1 MKLKDILLN
10 EAGGIID
17 KTRAKKIAKQ
27 ARKLIARI
35 KSVPEYKT
43 ALDQYNNKEI
53 SKTAFYSI
61 IRKEI
66 VTDKEAG
73 FMHKLAHHSQVSTS
87 SWNYTYDTKEYA
99 WSMVSRSNIAREL
112 YDVGLAYNQ
121 YAKTGPYASN
131 TSPASVYRPGF
142 SKMKPEYTF
151 N

>member
-1 MKLKDILLN
+1 MKLKDILIY

-61 IRKEI
+61 IRNEI
-66 VTDKEAG
+66 VTDKEID
-73 FMHKLAHHSQVSTS
+73 FMNRLAYNSQTS
-87 SWNYTYDTKEYA
+87 KASFSYAYDQKEYA
-99 WSMVSRSNIAREL
+99 WSMVSQSNIGREL
-112 YDVGLAYNQ
+112 YDAGLV
-121 YAKTGPYASN
+121 YAFYANAGPHAST
-131 TSPASVYRPGF
+131 TSPATVWRPGNKVYKTAYKF
-142 SKMKPEYTF
+142 
-151 N
+151 